1 MNLIGEHS
9 EVGRSKLDKKLDAQ
23 LSILEREVDK
33 HYKFINQASPIDIF
47 QPNKSQIKSQLDA
60 SKYFINSMEQYDELS
75 DTVLIDKI
83 YMWLEEYFKN
93 NYESINR
100 LFNLG
105 VYHYEIEHAYAIQ
118 FSKLPYE
125 YISESF
131 ILENGDYRLRYF
143 FDCFD
148 SYFDA
153 RGMTEIIFDWH
164 AIESFDKYNI

>member
-1 MNLIGEHS
+1 
-9 EVGRSKLDKKLDAQ
+9 
-23 LSILEREVDK
+23 
-33 HYKFINQASPIDIF
+33 
-47 QPNKSQIKSQLDA
+47 
-60 SKYFINSMEQYDELS
+60 
-75 DTVLIDKI
+75 
-83 YMWLEEYFKN
+83 MWLEEYFKN

-100 LFNLG
+100 LFDLG

-143 FDCFD
+143 FDYFD